1 MPTSKKE
8 EARHNEAAHAVDMVV
23 AETDVAVEIAVVVE
37 TIAVVADA
45 ETTAEVLKAEAAVKN
60 VEDLKTEA
68 AVKNEEALSV
78 ANVVTLMTVQEERMA
93 DRIDLAAI
101 SVIA

>member
-1 MPTSKKE
+1 MPISKKE
-8 EARHNEAAHAVDMVV
+8 EARHNEAVHAEDMVD
-23 AETDVAVEIAVVVE
+23 AETDVAAEIAVIVE

-45 ETTAEVLKAEAAVKN
+45 ETTVEDLKAEAVVMIAEVLK
-60 VEDLKTEA
+60 TEA
-68 AVKNEEALSV
+68 VVKIAEDMSV
-78 ANVVTLMTVQEERMA
+78 ANVETLMTVQEERMA